1 MSRPKPKIPVTGP
14 SGGMGGAFAG
24 LELSGLPD
32 FTPAAGADAHGLK
45 DACAKNAKDACA
57 KNASEEAAQS
67 ARPGRVVLSRLTAHR
82 GGKTVLAI
90 EGFGAQHT
98 DAAIEALAK
107 RLRNR
112 CGCGGTVRGRVVELQ
127 GDQPSRVREVLEAEG
142 FQVAGIR

>member
-1 MSRPKPKIPVTGP
+1 
-14 SGGMGGAFAG
+14 MGGAFAG

-32 FTPAAGADAHGLK
+32 FVPAPGAGAQSNK
-45 DACAKNAKDACA
+45 
-57 KNASEEAAQS
+57 EAVAEAGQS
-67 ARPGRVVLSRLTAHR
+67 ARPGRVVLSCLTAHR

-90 EGFGAQHT
+90 DGFGAQHT

-127 GDQPSRVREVLEAEG
+127 GDQPSRVREALESEG

>member
-1 MSRPKPKIPVTGP
+1 MSRPKPKIPVNGP

-32 FTPAAGADAHGLK
+32 FVPAPGAGAGAQSNK
-45 DACAKNAKDACA
+45 
-57 KNASEEAAQS
+57 EAVAEAGQS
-67 ARPGRVVLSRLTAHR
+67 ARLGRVVLSRVTAHR

-90 EGFGAQHT
+90 DGFGAQHT

-127 GDQPSRVREVLEAEG
+127 GDQPSRVREALESEG

>member
-1 MSRPKPKIPVTGP
+1 
-14 SGGMGGAFAG
+14 MGGAFAG

-32 FTPAAGADAHGLK
+32 FTPAAGADAHR
-45 DACAKNAKDACA
+45 AKDADSDA
-57 KNASEEAAQS
+57 KEEGVRAAQS

-112 CGCGGTVRGRVVELQ
+112 CGCGGTVRRRVIELQ
-127 GDQPSRVREVLEAEG
+127 GDQPSRVREVLESEG

>member
-1 MSRPKPKIPVTGP
+1 
-14 SGGMGGAFAG
+14 MGGAFAG

-32 FTPAAGADAHGLK
+32 FTPAAGADAHGSK
-45 DACAKNAKDACA
+45 DASARD
-57 KNASEEAAQS
+57 ASEEAAQS
-67 ARPGRVVLSRLTAHR
+67 VRPGRVVLSRLTAHR

-127 GDQPSRVREVLEAEG
+127 GDQPSRVREVLESEG

>member
-1 MSRPKPKIPVTGP
+1 
-14 SGGMGGAFAG
+14 MGGAFAG

-45 DACAKNAKDACA
+45 DACAKNAKNAKDACA

-127 GDQPSRVREVLEAEG
+127 GDQPSRVREVLQDEG

>member
-1 MSRPKPKIPVTGP
+1 MS
-14 SGGMGGAFAG
+14 GAFAG

-32 FTPAAGADAHGLK
+32 FSPAAGVGAQS
-45 DACAKNAKDACA
+45 AKNAGAD
-57 KNASEEAAQS
+57 EAGAEAGQS

-90 EGFGAQHT
+90 EGFEAQHT

-127 GDQPSRVREVLEAEG
+127 GDQPSRVREALESDG
-142 FQVAGIR
+142 FQVAGIK

>member
-1 MSRPKPKIPVTGP
+1 
-14 SGGMGGAFAG
+14 MGGAFAG

-32 FTPAAGADAHGLK
+32 FTPAAGADAHGL
-45 DACAKNAKDACA
+45 

-127 GDQPSRVREVLEAEG
+127 GDQPSRVREVLESEG

>member
-45 DACAKNAKDACA
+45 DACAKNAKDAC
-57 KNASEEAAQS
+57 EEAAQS

-127 GDQPSRVREVLEAEG
+127 GDQPSRVREVLESEG

>member
-32 FTPAAGADAHGLK
+32 FTPAAGADAHGL
-45 DACAKNAKDACA
+45 KDACA

>member
-127 GDQPSRVREVLEAEG
+127 GDQPSRVREVLESEG

>member
-32 FTPAAGADAHGLK
+32 FTPAAGADAHGSK
-45 DACAKNAKDACA
+45 DASARD
-57 KNASEEAAQS
+57 ASEEAAQS
-67 ARPGRVVLSRLTAHR
+67 VRPGRVVLSRLTAHR

-127 GDQPSRVREVLEAEG
+127 GDQPSRVREVLESEG

>member
-45 DACAKNAKDACA
+45 YACA

-112 CGCGGTVRGRVVELQ
+112 CGCGGTLRGRVVELQ
-127 GDQPSRVREVLEAEG
+127 GDQPSRVREVLESEG

>member
-1 MSRPKPKIPVTGP
+1 MSRPKPKIPVNGP

-32 FTPAAGADAHGLK
+32 FVPTPGTDEQSATEPSAEAG
-45 DACAKNAKDACA
+45 
-57 KNASEEAAQS
+57 QS

-98 DAAIEALAK
+98 DAAIESLAK